1 MYFAACFVEMQDGIV
16 SLICFAVTE
25 EASNDVHHCMKL
37 PLPEEYPTV
46 LDCIKS
52 CERLL
57 QERYFIFSDKVYFYV
72 KNTAASSVL
81 VKEPEGTK
89 TIGIDG
95 RDVYR
100 NYLLMEEDQFDKSRR
115 DFDKR
120 YEESMQ
126 GMNREEK
133 KGVIGWGMNE
143 SCSRD
148 SEIEFVSMRAMSEP
162 DSFWL
167 SVSVDGEPYLLLV
180 SAMPYQRSSSIMKVA
195 FSLFSSTE
203 NKTIGSFLLD
213 YSSRANRFPP
223 YLLLVFLDNSRKV
236 LIFRLVNTSTFA
248 NDKYEYDFR
257 TSQSSED
264 FRRNVG
270 STLSFSATPRPPD
283 IVHSLRMPNASIFLY
298 FGDLQPVP
306 ASPDGSVYSST
317 AGEDAMSFRAWSEP
331 WGSDSGSQGT
341 GMSNGLVGSGLNR
354 SLNGSGMSNG
364 LVGSGMSNLVG
375 SGMSNGLVDSVN
387 SNLVGS
393 GMSSNLIGNGL
404 VLGGPRWR
412 PSPVEVVVTGR
423 GLAFDRCGEL
433 LYYGDFA
440 QNRFHGAGRQVN
452 PMCFGHHVL
461 RARFVCD
468 MPVGVGEVV
477 DSLTGYVTL
486 RGAVADL
493 AQGLLSG
500 ELFLLKERVFLG
512 YLAQGRPVAG
522 TALYSNGAAK
532 YMGRMAEGRASGNGC
547 LFYNAGD
554 GQRKWCEGVFVG
566 GVMTGRGRLYLPDAK
581 NTLVY
586 EGEFANNELD
596 GEGELFLEDLK
607 AAMVRDPDAKMRC
620 PQLRNVDVSRLH
632 GDVLSVR
639 FNAGMLDSYH
649 FKQTQNRNRSSS
661 SDIMYYSETES

>member
-1 MYFAACFVEMQDGIV
+1 MQDGIV

-25 EASNDVHHCMKL
+25 EASNDVHHCEKL
-37 PLPEEYPTV
+37 PLPANYPTV

-133 KGVIGWGMNE
+133 EGVIGWGMNE

-270 STLSFSATPRPPD
+270 STLSFSSTPRPPD

-331 WGSDSGSQGT
+331 WGSDSGSQG
-341 GMSNGLVGSGLNR
+341 
-354 SLNGSGMSNG
+354 SGMSNG
-364 LVGSGMSNLVG
+364 
-375 SGMSNGLVDSVN
+375 
-387 SNLVGS
+387 LVGS
-393 GMSSNLIGNGL
+393 GMSSNLIGNG
-404 VLGGPRWR
+404 VMLGGPRWR

-477 DSLTGYVTL
+477 DTLTGYVTL
-486 RGAVADL
+486 RGAVTDL

-532 YMGRMAEGRASGNGC
+532 YMGRMAEGRANGNGC

-554 GQRKWCEGVFVG
+554 GPRKWCEGVFVG
-566 GVMTGRGRLYLPDAK
+566 GVMTGRGRLYLPDTK

-607 AAMVRDPDAKMRC
+607 AAMARDRDAKMRC

-639 FNAGMLDSYH
+639 FNSGMLDSYH
-649 FKQTQNRNRSSS
+649 FKQTQNRNRSSN
-661 SDIMYYSETES
+661 SDILYYSESES

>member
-1 MYFAACFVEMQDGIV
+1 MYFAACFVEMQNGIV

-72 KNTAASSVL
+72 KNSASSSVL

-306 ASPDGSVYSST
+306 TSPDGSVYSSAT
-317 AGEDAMSFRAWSEP
+317 GEDAMSFRAWSEP
-331 WGSDSGSQGT
+331 WGSDDNSQG
-341 GMSNGLVGSGLNR
+341 SSLNRSLNGSGLNR

-364 LVGSGMSNLVG
+364 LVGSL
-375 SGMSNGLVDSVN
+375 N

-393 GMSSNLIGNGL
+393 GMSSNLIGNG
-404 VLGGPRWR
+404 VMLGGPRWR
-412 PSPVEVVVTGR
+412 PSPAEVVATGR

-486 RGAVADL
+486 RGAVTDL

-512 YLAQGRPVAG
+512 YLAQGRPVVG

-554 GQRKWCEGVFVG
+554 GQRKWCEGVFAG

-639 FNAGMLDSYH
+639 FNSGMLDSYH
-649 FKQTQNRNRSSS
+649 FKQTQNRNRSSN
-661 SDIMYYSETES
+661 SDILYYSESES

>member
-1 MYFAACFVEMQDGIV
+1 MYYAACFVEMQDGIV

-25 EASNDVHHCMKL
+25 EASNDVHHCEKL
-37 PLPEEYPTV
+37 PLPANYPTV

-126 GMNREEK
+126 GMDREEK

-213 YSSRANRFPP
+213 YSSRANHFPP

-331 WGSDSGSQGT
+331 WGSDSGSQG
-341 GMSNGLVGSGLNR
+341 
-354 SLNGSGMSNG
+354 SGMSNG
-364 LVGSGMSNLVG
+364 LVGSGMSNGLVG
-375 SGMSNGLVDSVN
+375 SLN

-393 GMSSNLIGNGL
+393 GMSSNLISNGL
-404 VLGGPRWR
+404 VLGGLRWR
-412 PSPVEVVVTGR
+412 PSPTEVVATGC
-423 GLAFDRCGEL
+423 GLAFDRRGEL

-522 TALYSNGAAK
+522 MALYSNGAAK

-554 GQRKWCEGVFVG
+554 GPRKWCEGVFAG

-586 EGEFANNELD
+586 KGEFANNELD

-607 AAMVRDPDAKMRC
+607 AAMARDRDAKMRC

-649 FKQTQNRNRSSS
+649 FKQTQNRDRSSS

>member
-1 MYFAACFVEMQDGIV
+1 MYYAACFVEMQDGIV

-25 EASNDVHHCMKL
+25 EASNDVHHCEKL
-37 PLPEEYPTV
+37 PLPANYPTV

-133 KGVIGWGMNE
+133 EGVIGWGMNE

-270 STLSFSATPRPPD
+270 STLSFSSTPRPPD

-331 WGSDSGSQGT
+331 WGSDSGSQG
-341 GMSNGLVGSGLNR
+341 
-354 SLNGSGMSNG
+354 SGMSNG
-364 LVGSGMSNLVG
+364 
-375 SGMSNGLVDSVN
+375 
-387 SNLVGS
+387 LVGS
-393 GMSSNLIGNGL
+393 GMSSNLIGNG
-404 VLGGPRWR
+404 VMLGGPRWR

-477 DSLTGYVTL
+477 DTLTGYVTL
-486 RGAVADL
+486 RGAVTDL

-532 YMGRMAEGRASGNGC
+532 YMGRMAEGRANGNGC

-554 GQRKWCEGVFVG
+554 GPRKWCEGVFVG

-586 EGEFANNELD
+586 KGEFANNELD

-607 AAMVRDPDAKMRC
+607 AAMARDRDAKMRC

-639 FNAGMLDSYH
+639 FNSGMLDSYH
-649 FKQTQNRNRSSS
+649 FKQTQNRNRSSN
-661 SDIMYYSETES
+661 SDILYYSESES

>member
-1 MYFAACFVEMQDGIV
+1 MYFAACFVEMQNGIV

-72 KNTAASSVL
+72 KNSASSSVL

-306 ASPDGSVYSST
+306 TSPDGSVYSSAT
-317 AGEDAMSFRAWSEP
+317 GEDAMSFRAWSEP
-331 WGSDSGSQGT
+331 WGSDDNSQ
-341 GMSNGLVGSGLNR
+341 GSGLNR

-364 LVGSGMSNLVG
+364 LVGSL
-375 SGMSNGLVDSVN
+375 N

-393 GMSSNLIGNGL
+393 GMSSNLIGNG
-404 VLGGPRWR
+404 VMLGGPRWR
-412 PSPVEVVVTGR
+412 PSPAEVVATGR

-486 RGAVADL
+486 RGAVTDL

-512 YLAQGRPVAG
+512 YLAQGRPVVG

-554 GQRKWCEGVFVG
+554 GQRKWCEGVFAG

-639 FNAGMLDSYH
+639 FNSGMLDSYH
-649 FKQTQNRNRSSS
+649 FKQTQNRNRSSN
-661 SDIMYYSETES
+661 SDILYYSESES

>member
-1 MYFAACFVEMQDGIV
+1 MYFAACFVEMQNGIV

-72 KNTAASSVL
+72 KNSASSSVL

-306 ASPDGSVYSST
+306 TSPDGSVYSSAT
-317 AGEDAMSFRAWSEP
+317 GEDAMSFRAWSEP
-331 WGSDSGSQGT
+331 WGSDDNSQG
-341 GMSNGLVGSGLNR
+341 SGLNRSLNGSGLNR

-364 LVGSGMSNLVG
+364 LVGSGMSNGLVG
-375 SGMSNGLVDSVN
+375 SLN

-393 GMSSNLIGNGL
+393 GMSSNLIGNG
-404 VLGGPRWR
+404 VMLGGPRWR
-412 PSPVEVVVTGR
+412 PSPAEVVATGR

-486 RGAVADL
+486 RGAVTDL

-512 YLAQGRPVAG
+512 YLAQGRPVVG

-554 GQRKWCEGVFVG
+554 GQRKWCEGVFAG

-639 FNAGMLDSYH
+639 FNSGMLDSYH
-649 FKQTQNRNRSSS
+649 FKQTQNRNRSSN
-661 SDIMYYSETES
+661 SDILYYSESES

>member
-1 MYFAACFVEMQDGIV
+1 
-16 SLICFAVTE
+16 
-25 EASNDVHHCMKL
+25 
-37 PLPEEYPTV
+37 
-46 LDCIKS
+46 
-52 CERLL
+52 
-57 QERYFIFSDKVYFYV
+57 
-72 KNTAASSVL
+72 
-81 VKEPEGTK
+81 
-89 TIGIDG
+89 
-95 RDVYR
+95 
-100 NYLLMEEDQFDKSRR
+100 
-115 DFDKR
+115 
-120 YEESMQ
+120 
-126 GMNREEK
+126 
-133 KGVIGWGMNE
+133 
-143 SCSRD
+143 
-148 SEIEFVSMRAMSEP
+148 
-162 DSFWL
+162 
-167 SVSVDGEPYLLLV
+167 
-180 SAMPYQRSSSIMKVA
+180 MKVA

-257 TSQSSED
+257 TSQSSEN

-270 STLSFSATPRPPD
+270 SALSFSATPRPPD

-331 WGSDSGSQGT
+331 WGSDSGSQG
-341 GMSNGLVGSGLNR
+341 
-354 SLNGSGMSNG
+354 SGMSNG
-364 LVGSGMSNLVG
+364 LVGSL
-375 SGMSNGLVDSVN
+375 N

-393 GMSSNLIGNGL
+393 GMSSNLIGNG
-404 VLGGPRWR
+404 VMLGGPRWR

-477 DSLTGYVTL
+477 DTLTGYVTL
-486 RGAVADL
+486 RGAVTDL

-512 YLAQGRPVAG
+512 YLAQGRPVVG

-554 GQRKWCEGVFVG
+554 GQRKWCEGVFAG

-639 FNAGMLDSYH
+639 FNSGMLDSYH
-649 FKQTQNRNRSSS
+649 FKQTQNRNRSSN
-661 SDIMYYSETES
+661 SDIVYHSESES

>member
-1 MYFAACFVEMQDGIV
+1 MYYAACFVEMQDGIV

-25 EASNDVHHCMKL
+25 EASNDVHHCEKL
-37 PLPEEYPTV
+37 PLPANYPTV

-133 KGVIGWGMNE
+133 EGVIGWGMNE

-331 WGSDSGSQGT
+331 WGSDSGSQG
-341 GMSNGLVGSGLNR
+341 
-354 SLNGSGMSNG
+354 SGMSNG
-364 LVGSGMSNLVG
+364 LVGSGMSNGLVG
-375 SGMSNGLVDSVN
+375 SLN

-404 VLGGPRWR
+404 VLGGLRWR
-412 PSPVEVVVTGR
+412 PSPTEVVVTGR

-440 QNRFHGAGRQVN
+440 QNRFHGAGCQVN

-586 EGEFANNELD
+586 KGEFANNELD

-639 FNAGMLDSYH
+639 FNNGILDSYH
-649 FKQTQNRNRSSS
+649 FKQTQNRDRSSS

>member
-1 MYFAACFVEMQDGIV
+1 MYYAACFVEMQDGIV

-25 EASNDVHHCMKL
+25 EASNDVHHCEKL
-37 PLPEEYPTV
+37 PLPANYPTV

-167 SVSVDGEPYLLLV
+167 SVSVNGEPYLLLV

-270 STLSFSATPRPPD
+270 STLSFSSTPRPPD

-331 WGSDSGSQGT
+331 WGSDDNSQG
-341 GMSNGLVGSGLNR
+341 SGLNRSLNGSGLNR

-364 LVGSGMSNLVG
+364 LVGSVNSNLVG
-375 SGMSNGLVDSVN
+375 SGMS

-404 VLGGPRWR
+404 VLGGLRWR
-412 PSPVEVVVTGR
+412 PSPVEVVATGH
-423 GLAFDRCGEL
+423 GLAFDRRGEL

-486 RGAVADL
+486 RGAVTDL

-512 YLAQGRPVAG
+512 YLAQGRPVVG

-554 GQRKWCEGVFVG
+554 GQRKWCEGVFAG

-586 EGEFANNELD
+586 KGEFANNELD

-639 FNAGMLDSYH
+639 FNNGILDSYH
-649 FKQTQNRNRSSS
+649 FKQTQNRDRSSS

>member
-1 MYFAACFVEMQDGIV
+1 MYYAACFVEMQDGIV

-25 EASNDVHHCMKL
+25 EASNDVHHCEKL
-37 PLPEEYPTV
+37 PLPANYPTV

-133 KGVIGWGMNE
+133 EGVIGWGMNE

-270 STLSFSATPRPPD
+270 STLSFSSTPRPPD

-331 WGSDSGSQGT
+331 WGSDSGSQG
-341 GMSNGLVGSGLNR
+341 
-354 SLNGSGMSNG
+354 SGMSNG
-364 LVGSGMSNLVG
+364 
-375 SGMSNGLVDSVN
+375 
-387 SNLVGS
+387 LVGS

-404 VLGGPRWR
+404 VLGGLRWR
-412 PSPVEVVVTGR
+412 PSPTEVVVTGR

-440 QNRFHGAGRQVN
+440 QNRFHGAGCQVN

-477 DSLTGYVTL
+477 DTLTGYVTL
-486 RGAVADL
+486 RGAVTDL

-532 YMGRMAEGRASGNGC
+532 YMGRMAEGRANGNGC

-554 GQRKWCEGVFVG
+554 GPRKWCEGVFVG

-586 EGEFANNELD
+586 KGEFANNELD

-607 AAMVRDPDAKMRC
+607 AAMARDRDAKMRC

-639 FNAGMLDSYH
+639 FNSGMLDSYH
-649 FKQTQNRNRSSS
+649 FKQTQNRNRSSN
-661 SDIMYYSETES
+661 SDILYYSESES

>member
-1 MYFAACFVEMQDGIV
+1 MYFAACFVEMQNGIV

-72 KNTAASSVL
+72 KNSASSSVL

-148 SEIEFVSMRAMSEP
+148 SEIEFVSMRTMSEP

-180 SAMPYQRSSSIMKVA
+180 SATPYQRSSSIMKVA

-270 STLSFSATPRPPD
+270 STLSFSSTPRPPD

-306 ASPDGSVYSST
+306 TSPDGSVYSSAT
-317 AGEDAMSFRAWSEP
+317 GEDAMSFRAWSEP
-331 WGSDSGSQGT
+331 WGSDSGSQG
-341 GMSNGLVGSGLNR
+341 
-354 SLNGSGMSNG
+354 SGMSNG
-364 LVGSGMSNLVG
+364 LVGSL
-375 SGMSNGLVDSVN
+375 N

-393 GMSSNLIGNGL
+393 GMSSNLIGNG
-404 VLGGPRWR
+404 VMLGGPRWR

-477 DSLTGYVTL
+477 DTLTGYVTL
-486 RGAVADL
+486 RGAVTDL

-512 YLAQGRPVAG
+512 YLAQGRPVVG

-639 FNAGMLDSYH
+639 FNSGMLDSYH
-649 FKQTQNRNRSSS
+649 FKQTQNRNRSSN
-661 SDIMYYSETES
+661 SDILYYSESES

>member
-1 MYFAACFVEMQDGIV
+1 
-16 SLICFAVTE
+16 
-25 EASNDVHHCMKL
+25 
-37 PLPEEYPTV
+37 
-46 LDCIKS
+46 
-52 CERLL
+52 
-57 QERYFIFSDKVYFYV
+57 
-72 KNTAASSVL
+72 
-81 VKEPEGTK
+81 
-89 TIGIDG
+89 
-95 RDVYR
+95 
-100 NYLLMEEDQFDKSRR
+100 
-115 DFDKR
+115 
-120 YEESMQ
+120 
-126 GMNREEK
+126 
-133 KGVIGWGMNE
+133 
-143 SCSRD
+143 
-148 SEIEFVSMRAMSEP
+148 
-162 DSFWL
+162 
-167 SVSVDGEPYLLLV
+167 
-180 SAMPYQRSSSIMKVA
+180 MKVA

-270 STLSFSATPRPPD
+270 STLSFSSTPRPPD

-331 WGSDSGSQGT
+331 WGSDSGSQGS
-341 GMSNGLVGSGLNR
+341 GLSNGMNGSGL
-354 SLNGSGMSNG
+354 SNG
-364 LVGSGMSNLVG
+364 LVGSGMSNGLVG

-404 VLGGPRWR
+404 VLGGLRWR
-412 PSPVEVVVTGR
+412 PSPTEVVATGH
-423 GLAFDRCGEL
+423 GLAFDRRGEL

-477 DSLTGYVTL
+477 DTLTGYVTL
-486 RGAVADL
+486 RGAVTDL

-532 YMGRMAEGRASGNGC
+532 YMGRMAEGRANGNGC

-554 GQRKWCEGVFVG
+554 GQRKWCEGVFAG

-639 FNAGMLDSYH
+639 FNSGMLDSYH
-649 FKQTQNRNRSSS
+649 FKQTQNRNRSSN
-661 SDIMYYSETES
+661 SDIVYHSESES

>member
-1 MYFAACFVEMQDGIV
+1 MYCAACFVEIQDGIV

-25 EASNDVHHCMKL
+25 EASNDVHNCMKL

-46 LDCIKS
+46 LDCIKN

-57 QERYFIFSDKVYFYV
+57 QERYFIFSDKVSFYV
-72 KNTAASSVL
+72 KNTATSSVL

-115 DFDKR
+115 EYEQR
-120 YEESMQ
+120 YEESIQ
-126 GMNREEK
+126 GMDIEEK
-133 KGVIGWGMNE
+133 RGVIGWGMNE

-148 SEIEFVSMRAMSEP
+148 SEIEFVSMRVISEP

-167 SVSVDGEPYLLLV
+167 SVSVDCEPYLLLV
-180 SAMPYQRSSSIMKVA
+180 SATPCQRSSSIMKVA

-203 NKTIGSFLLD
+203 SKTIGSFLLD
-213 YSSRANRFPP
+213 CSSRANRFPP

-236 LIFRLVNTSTFA
+236 LVFRLVNTSTFA
-248 NDKYEYDFR
+248 NDKYEYDLR
-257 TSQSSED
+257 TSQSSEN

-270 STLSFSATPRPPD
+270 STLSFAATPRPPD
-283 IVHSLRMPNASIFLY
+283 IVHSLRMPNSSIFLY
-298 FGDLQPVP
+298 FGDLQPAP
-306 ASPDGSVYSST
+306 ASPDGSAGSSA
-317 AGEDAMSFRAWSEP
+317 AGEDVLSFKAWSEP
-331 WGSDSGSQGT
+331 WSRDDG
-341 GMSNGLVGSGLNR
+341 
-354 SLNGSGMSNG
+354 SLNGSLNSNLIGSGMSGGLIGSGMSGGLIGSG
-364 LVGSGMSNLVG
+364 LVGSGMSG
-375 SGMSNGLVDSVN
+375 SLN
-387 SNLVGS
+387 
-393 GMSSNLIGNGL
+393 SNLIGSGASSNGL
-404 VLGGPRWR
+404 LFGGPRWR
-412 PSPVEVVVTGR
+412 QSPSAVVATGC
-423 GLAFDRCGEL
+423 GLAFDRRGEL

-461 RARFVCD
+461 RALFVCD

-477 DSLTGYVTL
+477 DTLTGYVTL

-493 AQGLLSG
+493 AQGLFSG

-532 YMGRMAEGRASGNGC
+532 YRGRMAEGRASGNGC
-547 LFYNAGD
+547 SFYNVGD
-554 GQRKWCEGVFVG
+554 GQRKWCEGVFAG

-607 AAMVRDPDAKMRC
+607 AAMARDPDAKMRC

-639 FNAGMLDSYH
+639 FNTGWLDSYH

-661 SDIMYYSETES
+661 SDIVYYSEPES

>member
-1 MYFAACFVEMQDGIV
+1 
-16 SLICFAVTE
+16 
-25 EASNDVHHCMKL
+25 
-37 PLPEEYPTV
+37 
-46 LDCIKS
+46 
-52 CERLL
+52 
-57 QERYFIFSDKVYFYV
+57 
-72 KNTAASSVL
+72 
-81 VKEPEGTK
+81 
-89 TIGIDG
+89 
-95 RDVYR
+95 
-100 NYLLMEEDQFDKSRR
+100 
-115 DFDKR
+115 
-120 YEESMQ
+120 
-126 GMNREEK
+126 
-133 KGVIGWGMNE
+133 
-143 SCSRD
+143 
-148 SEIEFVSMRAMSEP
+148 
-162 DSFWL
+162 
-167 SVSVDGEPYLLLV
+167 
-180 SAMPYQRSSSIMKVA
+180 MKVA

-306 ASPDGSVYSST
+306 ASPDGSVYSSAT
-317 AGEDAMSFRAWSEP
+317 GEDAMSFRAWSEP
-331 WGSDSGSQGT
+331 WGSDDNSQ
-341 GMSNGLVGSGLNR
+341 GSGLNR

-364 LVGSGMSNLVG
+364 LVGSL
-375 SGMSNGLVDSVN
+375 N

-412 PSPVEVVVTGR
+412 PSPVEVVATGR

-477 DSLTGYVTL
+477 DTLTGYVTL
-486 RGAVADL
+486 RGAVTDL

-512 YLAQGRPVAG
+512 YLAQGRPVVG

-554 GQRKWCEGVFVG
+554 GQRKWCEGVFAG

-639 FNAGMLDSYH
+639 FNSGMLDSYH
-649 FKQTQNRNRSSS
+649 FKQTQNRNRSSN
-661 SDIMYYSETES
+661 SDTVYYSEPES

>member
-1 MYFAACFVEMQDGIV
+1 MYFAACFVEMQNGIV

-72 KNTAASSVL
+72 KNSASSSVL

-306 ASPDGSVYSST
+306 TSPDGSVYSSAT
-317 AGEDAMSFRAWSEP
+317 GEDAMSFRAWSEP
-331 WGSDSGSQGT
+331 WGSDDNSQ
-341 GMSNGLVGSGLNR
+341 GSGLNR

-364 LVGSGMSNLVG
+364 LVGSGMSNGLVG
-375 SGMSNGLVDSVN
+375 SLN

-393 GMSSNLIGNGL
+393 GMSSNLIGNG
-404 VLGGPRWR
+404 VMLGGPRWR
-412 PSPVEVVVTGR
+412 PSPAEVVATGR

-433 LYYGDFA
+433 LYYGDFT

-486 RGAVADL
+486 RGAVTDL

-512 YLAQGRPVAG
+512 YLAQGRPVVG

-554 GQRKWCEGVFVG
+554 GQRKWCEGVFAG

-639 FNAGMLDSYH
+639 FNSGMLDSYH
-649 FKQTQNRNRSSS
+649 FKQTQNRNRSSN
-661 SDIMYYSETES
+661 SDILYYSESES

>member
-1 MYFAACFVEMQDGIV
+1 
-16 SLICFAVTE
+16 
-25 EASNDVHHCMKL
+25 
-37 PLPEEYPTV
+37 
-46 LDCIKS
+46 
-52 CERLL
+52 
-57 QERYFIFSDKVYFYV
+57 
-72 KNTAASSVL
+72 
-81 VKEPEGTK
+81 
-89 TIGIDG
+89 
-95 RDVYR
+95 
-100 NYLLMEEDQFDKSRR
+100 
-115 DFDKR
+115 
-120 YEESMQ
+120 
-126 GMNREEK
+126 
-133 KGVIGWGMNE
+133 
-143 SCSRD
+143 
-148 SEIEFVSMRAMSEP
+148 
-162 DSFWL
+162 
-167 SVSVDGEPYLLLV
+167 
-180 SAMPYQRSSSIMKVA
+180 MKVA

-331 WGSDSGSQGT
+331 WGSDSGSQG
-341 GMSNGLVGSGLNR
+341 
-354 SLNGSGMSNG
+354 SGMSNG
-364 LVGSGMSNLVG
+364 LVGSL
-375 SGMSNGLVDSVN
+375 N

-404 VLGGPRWR
+404 VLGGLRWR
-412 PSPVEVVVTGR
+412 PSPTEVVVTGR

-440 QNRFHGAGRQVN
+440 QNRFHGAGCQVN

-586 EGEFANNELD
+586 KGEFANNELD

-639 FNAGMLDSYH
+639 FNNGILDSYH
-649 FKQTQNRNRSSS
+649 FKQTQNRDRSSS

>member
-1 MYFAACFVEMQDGIV
+1 MYFAACFVEMQNGIV

-270 STLSFSATPRPPD
+270 STLSFSSTPRPPD

-331 WGSDSGSQGT
+331 WGSDSGSQGS
-341 GMSNGLVGSGLNR
+341 GLSNGMNGSGLSNGM
-354 SLNGSGMSNG
+354 NGSGLSNG
-364 LVGSGMSNLVG
+364 LVGSGMSNGLVG

-404 VLGGPRWR
+404 VLGGLRWR
-412 PSPVEVVVTGR
+412 PSPTEVVATGH
-423 GLAFDRCGEL
+423 GLAFDRRGEL

-468 MPVGVGEVV
+468 MPVGAVSAEGARVPGVPGAGKARGGHGAVQQWGGEVH
-477 DSLTGYVTL
+477 GPH
-486 RGAVADL
+486 G
-493 AQGLLSG
+493 GGPG
-500 ELFLLKERVFLG
+500 ERERVPIL
-512 YLAQGRPVAG
+512 Q
-522 TALYSNGAAK
+522 
-532 YMGRMAEGRASGNGC
+532 
-547 LFYNAGD
+547 
-554 GQRKWCEGVFVG
+554 
-566 GVMTGRGRLYLPDAK
+566 RGRRAAQVVRGRVRGRRDDGPGQAVPAGREEHVGVRGRVCEQRAGRRGGTVLGGS
-581 NTLVY
+581 
-586 EGEFANNELD
+586 EGGD
-596 GEGELFLEDLK
+596 GEGSGCEDEMS
-607 AAMVRDPDAKMRC
+607 AASECRC
-620 PQLRNVDVSRLH
+620 EQTARR
-632 GDVLSVR
+632 R
-639 FNAGMLDSYH
+639 AFCAFQQWNAG
-649 FKQTQNRNRSSS
+649 FIPFQTNPEQ
-661 SDIMYYSETES
+661 E